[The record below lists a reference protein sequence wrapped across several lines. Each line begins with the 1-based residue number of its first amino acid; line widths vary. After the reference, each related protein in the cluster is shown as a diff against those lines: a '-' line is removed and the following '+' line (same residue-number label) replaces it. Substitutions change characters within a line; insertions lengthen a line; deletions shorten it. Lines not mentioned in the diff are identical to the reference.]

1 MNCHLTDFGRPVDY
15 DGIKAPPADLGTFLK
30 SRRHRIDPGVGA
42 LGTYERTAVRRGR
55 RVTQEE
61 LAEAIDSSRVW
72 YAMLESGATL
82 RTSPQLLDRLSQA
95 LMLDADER
103 AELFSLAIPELKR
116 TEPRPACKAFLR
128 GYSLIN
134 SLSRRLWAASSE
146 SEALTEA
153 AEQLAAW
160 FDDADAISYTR
171 RTDHVG
177 PRFQCGVWEAPL
189 VVDPGYSSRWDAACR
204 DFAASL
210 QPEQIDELL
219 LLPTLAEP
227 GDVATFEEAYQGSPL
242 RRVVT
247 ETWARQGI
255 SEVMGT
261 FISARVRSRRGLIG
275 SIVATHKTRR
285 PYSASDRAAIA
296 TLAEVTSLALS

>member
-1 MNCHLTDFGRPVDY
+1 M
-15 DGIKAPPADLGTFLK
+15 
-30 SRRHRIDPGVGA
+30 RHRIDPGIGA
-42 LGTYERTAVRRGR
+42 LGSYERPAVRRGR
-55 RVTQEE
+55 PVTQEE

-72 YAMLESGATL
+72 YAMLESGASL
-82 RTSPQLLDRLSQA
+82 CTSPQLLDRLAQA

-103 AELFSLAIPELKR
+103 TELFSLAIPELKR
-116 TEPRPACKAFLR
+116 TELRPECKTFLQ
-128 GYSLIN
+128 GCSLIN

-146 SEALTEA
+146 NEALAEA
-153 AEQLAAW
+153 AGQLAAW

-171 RTDHVG
+171 RADRVG
-177 PRFQCGVWEAPL
+177 ARFQCGIWEIPL
-189 VVDPGYSSRWDAACR
+189 VVDPGYSSRWEAAGR
-204 DFAASL
+204 DFGASL
-210 QPEQIDELL
+210 RPEQIDELL
-219 LLPTLAEP
+219 LLPTHAEP

-242 RRVVT
+242 RRVVV

-296 TLAEVTSLALS
+296 TLAEITSLALS